1 MMTKRPQLSELTLRE
16 KIGQTAL
23 MQAAIFMNMEDME
36 GYLKEN
42 PIGQIWHNCNTF
54 MLAANLTDAPID
66 NPKDSEFYRKWA
78 LEMKKYMKI
87 PPLVANDGPTKP
99 MATDMPG
106 LQSMPVIGANNSV
119 EVAEEFGRLYAEN
132 ADALGAQWIWVPC
145 VDIPSRFSV
154 VSTMRSF
161 SDDRDKLI
169 EIADA
174 FIRGGREG
182 GIALTAKHF
191 PGADKHEYR
200 DGHFVNTY
208 IRTPLDEWKKEQ
220 GAVFQALIDRGVYS
234 IMVAHSAYP
243 VVDNTKL
250 GGNYVPATLSKKIV
264 TGLLKED
271 MGFKGVVITDSIDMG
286 GLKNAYPDRED
297 MLVALINAGNDVLLN
312 VKDLD
317 YIDIIE
323 RAVLDGRIPESRID
337 DACTRILDL
346 KEKLGLFEEKEEKS
360 MTPELYQKTVAFNQ
374 RAAEKALVL
383 ECDRNNLL
391 PLDPEKVKN
400 MAIIVSGHSESF
412 FKGLNVMKEELE
424 KRGINVRLQ
433 RRLSSYE
440 EMHEISEENDAILY
454 VSCVTPHNPLGGSGL
469 FCEECETFFYAF
481 NEGMEKSIGVSM
493 GSIYVYYDYYINMGT
508 YVHTLSSSAETQK
521 ALVKALFGEIPFT
534 GELPYEAPWREEE
547 EF

>member
-1 MMTKRPQLSELTLRE
+1 MLTKRPQLSELTLRE

-66 NPKDSEFYRKWA
+66 NPQDSEFYRKWA
-78 LEMKKYMKI
+78 RSMKKYMKI

-119 EVAEEFGRLYAEN
+119 EIAEQQGRLYAEN

-169 EIADA
+169 ELADA

-208 IRTPLDEWKKEQ
+208 IRTPLDEWKREQ

-234 IMVAHSAYP
+234 IMVGHVAYP

-250 GGNYVPATLSKKIV
+250 GGNYVPATLSHKIV

-286 GLKNAYPDRED
+286 GLKNAYPNRED
-297 MLVALINAGNDVLLN
+297 MLVALVNAGNDVLLN

-346 KEKLGLFEEKEEKS
+346 KEKLGRPPLRKK
-360 MTPELYQKTVAFNQ
+360 M
-374 RAAEKALVL
+374 LV
-383 ECDRNNLL
+383 CY
-391 PLDPEKVKN
+391 
-400 MAIIVSGHSESF
+400 
-412 FKGLNVMKEELE
+412 
-424 KRGINVRLQ
+424 KRFI
-433 RRLSSYE
+433 
-440 EMHEISEENDAILY
+440 
-454 VSCVTPHNPLGGSGL
+454 
-469 FCEECETFFYAF
+469 
-481 NEGMEKSIGVSM
+481 
-493 GSIYVYYDYYINMGT
+493 
-508 YVHTLSSSAETQK
+508 
-521 ALVKALFGEIPFT
+521 
-534 GELPYEAPWREEE
+534 
-547 EF
+547 